1 MLTAIDRGDFMDVY
15 VEGLFSKK
23 VIVKLL
29 EDYHSLGE
37 IKIRTTNYAEE
48 RSSSSSVKS
57 DGVSG
62 RIINKMMIDQ
72 ALKAIPDQ
80 KVRYCAVALWIQNKR
95 PTVIAK
101 QLGISRPTFYKYKSE
116 AIDFIYRHVNGERA
130 GVKDLLDTILK

>member
-1 MLTAIDRGDFMDVY
+1 MDVY

-23 VIVKLL
+23 AVVRML

-48 RSSSSSVKS
+48 RTSGSPINS

-62 RIINKMMIDQ
+62 RRINKMMIDQ

-80 KVRYCAVALWIQNKR
+80 KVQLCARALWVHSLPPK
-95 PTVIAK
+95 VILER
-101 QLGISRPTFYKYKSE
+101 LGVTRPTFYKYKNE
-116 AIDFIYRHVNGERA
+116 AIDFIYKRINGERA
-130 GVKDLLDTILK
+130 GVKKLLDTILN